1 MRKFIL
7 PILIITAITLSGCGT
22 QNTANQTSKNTSAL
36 AQSDTTQY
44 ELSELQHA
52 TVKVEDMWCAGC
64 ATGIEY
70 SLKNLEG
77 VTDARI
83 SFEGGDGEIIYNP
96 KLVSEEIMK
105 SAADPYTLNILETKQ
120 ATSYSLN

>member
-1 MRKFIL
+1 MRK
-7 PILIITAITLSGCGT
+7 IIFPALVIAVVALSGCGA
-22 QNTANQTSKNTSAL
+22 QDTANQTTKSNSAL
-36 AQSDTTQY
+36 AQANTTQY
-44 ELSELQHA
+44 ELSELKRSS
-52 TVKVEDMWCAGC
+52 VKVEDMWCAGC

-83 SFEGGDGEIIYNP
+83 SFEAGDGEIIYNP
-96 KLVSEEIMK
+96 SVLSQETMK
-105 SAADPYTLNILETKQ
+105 SAAAPYKLNFLSTKQ